1 MLFLS
6 ECCKDRLICELAHS
20 LLQDEKH
27 NSVKENIETN
37 FWGMFGSL
45 SVAPK
50 TGLVPIRKVLCHL
63 LPLGYFALQEEQK
76 WSVNC
81 LMGKTRN
88 SEIMSLPSF
97 PLQRKGKLRLHL
109 ENK

>member
-1 MLFLS
+1 M
-6 ECCKDRLICELAHS
+6 
-20 LLQDEKH
+20 QDERH

-37 FWGMFGSL
+37 FLGMFGSL

-50 TGLVPIRKVLCHL
+50 TGLAPIRKVLCHL
-63 LPLGYFALQEEQK
+63 LPLGYFALQEEEQK

-81 LMGKTRN
+81 LMGKTTD
-88 SEIMSLPSF
+88 SEMTSLPSF
-97 PLQRKGKLRLHL
+97 PPQRKGKLHLHL